1 MDDDEYFIDEY
12 GNIHGD
18 NCPYMSTPW
27 FTQKY
32 NKYNI
37 LIKREQE
44 ICRECLL
51 YEEKKLWKLHYIN
64 LDFLEKHLRTHGAT
78 EDYIENRMQEYQ

>member
-51 YEEKKLWKLHYIN
+51 YEEEKLWKLHYIN